1 MLRIIRHATQDT
13 VRAHC
18 RGNHGAQRCLHEAS
32 GPHLTDVSDGFLL
45 NSQYFIMDRD
55 TKYTN
60 EFRDFLDRDGVKPVR
75 CPVRAPNCNAF
86 AERFVRSIKEEC
98 LDRMILFGETSLR
111 RALEE
116 YVSHFHGER
125 NHQGIGNRLLEP
137 SAARNSTEGPIQCRE
152 RLGGILNF
160 CYREAA

>member
-1 MLRIIRHATQDT
+1 
-13 VRAHC
+13 
-18 RGNHGAQRCLHEAS
+18 
-32 GPHLTDVSDGFLL
+32 
-45 NSQYFIMDRD
+45 MDRD

-60 EFRDFLDRDGVKPVR
+60 EFRDFLDREGVKPVC

-86 AERFVRSIKEEC
+86 AERCVRSIKEEC
-98 LDRMILFGETSLR
+98 LDRMILFDEASLR
-111 RALEE
+111 RALGG

-152 RLGGILNF
+152 RFGGILNF
-160 CYREAA
+160 YYREAA